1 MIRRARLSF
10 KPNVRP
16 GGRTVGS
23 GARDGGSQPEEP
35 VQAGEAT
42 AGPEEKSVGGDAPA
56 ERSPDIPETT
66 AATVSENE
74 PSKPA
79 AAPLQRRKRI
89 STLPN
94 IAKPR
99 VSTSAPVAPS
109 QKPLQVESPPS
120 LPVSSVPCKDEVSP
134 PEKAKVPNS
143 PQGSNSAPQGQHVT
157 LPEKRTPI
165 PQVPQFSPF
174 KKASLKHSE
183 LSPVKSVEFTQKEEF
198 TPLKERPSQKSSPNE
213 CKKSPP
219 KMLVATGNLEKVRLR
234 RAQKLRE
241 LLKDEIK
248 KERKEWKSKHPVIS
262 NIGELE
268 RSKMVMRDFIYFI
281 PESNPMKSSFA
292 ETKSSE
298 KAPTESQLSGTPVKN
313 ISNDEDDDMDEEED
327 DSQLLAPRVK
337 VAEDGSIILDEES
350 LTVEVSRGKAP
361 IVEGNDPIFERGS
374 TTTYSSFRKSNY
386 SKPWSE
392 EETDMFYLAISMVGT
407 DFSMIGQLFPHR
419 QRIEIKNKFKREE
432 RTNSWRIDKAF
443 KEKKAFDLV
452 FFSKRLE
459 RALEAAKKRRTAPKV
474 RQPREKKPTK
484 PRKKPK
490 DKASAEH
497 VGVEEMALLSDGE
510 GADTRTEEKEN
521 EGSVSV
527 KESLLPSDNVP
538 GKKRRNRK
546 KKDTK
551 EPEEEPHESSPEDT
565 TKLPKKPRK
574 KKAAGQVK
582 DSELAVNDKN
592 LEDVQEAP
600 DTVREKKKKKK
611 KSRKKKSTDK
621 EVEPEDTE
629 VGDVDVPSPRKDAVD
644 EKSTDFPVDGGGGDD
659 DDDDDSLLCIECGEP
674 SFTQSEILACAE
686 ESSLILFTEDGE
698 CFSGPDDISS
708 LQESLSVMPGSQT
721 VSDEYGYFD
730 NVLMETM
737 ETSQEDSVFETS
749 HLTSDSFKE
758 APLEDL
764 AEDNHT
770 GTEAEGSTESQKEL
784 SRPAALAISRF
795 QRPRPNLPTRA
806 LPRQEK
812 VLISE
817 SEDITEERNDLPADN
832 SSLQSHLKDKNL
844 ESGESEFS
852 ITASTRNDDIPCP
865 VETNSSLESPQ
876 LQPGD
881 SDIPT
886 KCAAEKEDLKKEK
899 PLPIRGRL
907 VRPKPNLNKAPVKD
921 KTHSPDLRS
930 PPKSDSQDSEEISTV
945 PCTTVLTTLSNNEKN
960 TLTKERAE
968 SSTSSQELSTKSTI
982 KPAPFVS
989 GYLQRPKPNTT
1000 KTSRKEKNEDMEG
1013 PEKSDQVSSEDA
1025 TGVTGSEA
1033 ICSPNDA
1040 VLKNREEQ
1048 EEMSTHKDTCLDFA
1062 TVQDSCIPIK
1072 EALSTSLSPVQEIV
1086 PEPDPALSSV
1096 LESKA
1101 ESKTSPIKLPQG
1113 QLQTL
1118 KPNVL
1123 ESCDHKGIS
1132 GLRLEDDTDLTPE
1145 DTGQD
1150 VKGKRDDLSD
1160 LGKPTDFRKEASTSD
1175 ESSGHQEN
1183 HRKPTEMDQVLQIN
1197 PKPEVGPKVSEEV
1210 QQPAKPTVLTRGR
1223 LQRPKP
1229 NIVRA
1234 LPRRGVLTS
1243 SDDSRNKSE
1252 VESVEKAPESNQ
1264 PTTSCESEKAPIL
1277 AKAATEDTP
1286 SPVEI
1291 VHSRVFSLETIGLPG
1306 ADQIED
1312 EKSPSVSLD
1321 DSASVGMKKEFS
1333 GSEDEKKAAPTKPTL
1348 TRSRLIRPKPNLGVS
1363 VARTSVSV
1371 PQKCDV
1377 PEEGKS
1383 GKHDVNTSSMK
1394 NLSQCDAGKK
1404 SVLANTDTEDADS
1417 PEEITQSYILPLET
1431 ISLPCVDQMDSEES
1445 SAVPMDNSSHVTI
1458 KNNVSTSEDERM
1470 VEPSP
1475 GLTRSRLQRPKPNLG
1490 RSVTHP
1496 VLSTPQKCDVH
1507 KERKT
1512 TSDSFDTSSIEKTQK
1527 QNVNLS
1533 QESCPAESYGLKLG
1547 TEEIQGGAVEGSVQI
1562 EQSSCTGEQVKEP
1575 SVKPLRNRFQKP
1587 KPNLGRASVRKES
1600 AAFSPEQKEVGF
1612 DSSSKRP
1619 EHLADKEGSSSVS
1632 TNNDASGNSVQSTQH
1647 TTIKPA
1653 LLRRGRLVRPVPSYG
1668 KPSNKRL
1675 SVLQSKTVDEE
1686 ETSTDTD
1693 LETLSNKRK
1702 ASECF
1707 PDVSPKRSCIPDTS
1721 QNSSDSAL
1729 DQVPSTCALPDSS
1742 QSNDPLEDNKQHS
1755 RFGRLLKRP
1764 VSTTP
1769 PVLTKPS
1776 ENVTERPE
1784 KKTSRNNKSVKSTV
1798 AKPMSSKGKT
1808 TLVKIR
1814 AMKEDDDEDDELEYE
1829 DEDYDVSPDKLSQAP
1844 VFVPFSLRS
1853 PKPIPAEIEETLEEF
1868 EIPVEDLGFP
1878 IGTAQNLRSPCPTLQ
1893 DVPQHVPASQADPGN
1908 KGHCDGSTEAAMTLI
1923 SIGNSAFQSKLGEPL
1938 DSDEITGSQLSHNA
1952 DCKPEAS
1959 TLSVKMTCATEK
1971 DTTINAR
1978 PVKVCQDT
1986 LGLQVGS
1993 EALSVS
1999 ANEHRSDPVISD
2011 LHTSEQPSH
2020 LLNVNVTLP
2029 LEQMSDPIVQDDVQ
2043 QQDCSTSDHLL
2054 EEGAG
2059 EETFILTL
2067 VEIPISEGYSYSC
2080 DGNSYS
2086 CDGSSVDVLPA
2097 PVLITSG
2104 SSQMVTPDHRA
2115 AAVSEPS
2122 SSVSCPSGQEEA
2134 KLEQNPP
2141 SRKRGASISSESDK
2155 SQPCIKAL
2163 RTSAEQ
2169 GEDHTTNTSAV
2180 EENGTSSRLAEMK
2193 TEETELPHQS
2203 SMDIAVSS
2211 PEGEKVPECTI
2222 DSTRFD
2228 TVAHIENLAST
2239 SYDSPSSVL
2248 PSSSSRIQQRPGR
2261 KPLGFLPLVCKGKPS
2276 QKTKVTSKKTSLKP
2290 KSKKAKVHENSLS
2303 NEVFCQSSS
2312 SAVTST
2318 PANTETIPCTSQ
2330 ISEDPDTISQES
2342 PKSQELATEE
2352 DAATVS
2358 EYFFSDIFM
2367 EVDE

>member
-1 MIRRARLSF
+1 MIRRPRLSF

-16 GGRTVGS
+16 GARSVGS

-35 VQAGEAT
+35 VQAGEVT
-42 AGPEEKSVGGDAPA
+42 AGPEKSIGGESPA
-56 ERSPDIPETT
+56 QRIPDIPEKA
-66 AATVSENE
+66 AATSSENE

-99 VSTSAPVAPS
+99 VSTSTPVTPS
-109 QKPLQVESPPS
+109 QKPQQVESPPS
-120 LPVSSVPCKDEVSP
+120 LPVSSVPSKDEVSP

-143 PQGSNSAPQGQHVT
+143 PQGSNSAPQGQHMT

-174 KKASLKHSE
+174 KKASLKHPE
-183 LSPVKSVEFTQKEEF
+183 LSSVKSVDFTQKEEF
-198 TPLKERPSQKSSPNE
+198 SPLKERPSQKSSPNE
-213 CKKSPP
+213 CKKSTP

-241 LLKDEIK
+241 LLKDELK
-248 KERKEWKSKHPVIS
+248 KERKEWKAKHPVIS

-281 PESNPMKSSFA
+281 PDSNPMKSSFA
-292 ETKSSE
+292 ETRSSE

-313 ISNDEDDDMDEEED
+313 ISNDEDDDMDEEEE

-374 TTTYSSFRKSNY
+374 TTTYSSFRKSSY

-419 QRIEIKNKFKREE
+419 ERIEIKNKFKREE
-432 RTNSWRIDKAF
+432 RANSWRIDKAF

-474 RQPREKKPTK
+474 RQPREKKPAK
-484 PRKKPK
+484 PRRKPK
-490 DKASAEH
+490 DKATAEQ
-497 VGVEEMALLSDGE
+497 VLSDEDMAMLSDGE

-521 EGSVSV
+521 EGSVSI
-527 KESLLPSDNVP
+527 KDSLLPSDNVP

-565 TKLPKKPRK
+565 TTLPKKPRK
-574 KKAAGQVK
+574 KRTADQGKG
-582 DSELAVNDKN
+582 SELAVNDKN

-600 DTVREKKKKKK
+600 DTVREKKKK
-611 KSRKKKSTDK
+611 SRKKKSTNK
-621 EVEPEDTE
+621 EVEPEDAE
-629 VGDVDVPSPRKDAVD
+629 DGNIDVPSLQKDAVV
-644 EKSTDFPVDGGGGDD
+644 EKSTGSAFPDD
-659 DDDDDSLLCIECGEP
+659 ADSLMCVESGEP
-674 SFTQSEILACAE
+674 SFTQSEVLTCAE
-686 ESSLILFTEDGE
+686 ESSLILFTEESE
-698 CFSGPDDISS
+698 CFSEPDDISS
-708 LQESLSVMPGSQT
+708 LQESLSVIPGSQT
-721 VSDEYGYFD
+721 LADQTGSFD
-730 NVLMETM
+730 NVPM

-749 HLTSDSFKE
+749 CHLISDNPKE
-758 APLEDL
+758 APLEEDL
-764 AEDNHT
+764 AKDSHT

-784 SRPAALAISRF
+784 SRPAALARSRF
-795 QRPRPNLPTRA
+795 QRPRPNLPARA

-817 SEDITEERNDLPADN
+817 REDITEERNDLPADN
-832 SSLQSHLKDKNL
+832 SSSPSHQEDKSITENL
-844 ESGESEFS
+844 ESQESEFS
-852 ITASTRNDDIPCP
+852 ITSSPRKDDIACP
-865 VETNSSLESPQ
+865 VQTNSSLESPQ

-881 SDIPT
+881 SDIVPP
-886 KCAAEKEDLKKEK
+886 KCAAEKEDKKEK

-907 VRPKPNLNKAPVKD
+907 VRPKPNLKKAPVKD
-921 KTHSPDLRS
+921 KPHSPNLRS
-930 PPKSDSQDSEEISTV
+930 PPKSDSQDSKEIAMV
-945 PCTTVLTTLSNNEKN
+945 PCTVVLTPLSNEKD
-960 TLTKERAE
+960 TLTKEKAE
-968 SSTSSQELSTKSTI
+968 SSTCSQEQSAKSTI
-982 KPAPFVS
+982 KPAPLVR

-1000 KTSRKEKNEDMEG
+1000 KTSRKEKDEDMEG
-1013 PEKSDQVSSEDA
+1013 SEKCDEVSSEDVTA
-1025 TGVTGSEA
+1025 VTGSKA
-1033 ICSPNDA
+1033 SCSPNDT
-1040 VLKNREEQ
+1040 VLENREEQ
-1048 EEMSTHKDTCLDFA
+1048 EDMSAHKDTCLHFA

-1072 EALSTSLSPVQEIV
+1072 ESLSTSLSPVQEV
-1086 PEPDPALSSV
+1086 TPEPDLDPALSSV
-1096 LESKA
+1096 SESKA
-1101 ESKTSPIKLPQG
+1101 KSKTSPIKLPQG

-1123 ESCDHKGIS
+1123 KSCDHRGIS
-1132 GLRLEDDTDLTPE
+1132 GMRLEDDTVITSE

-1175 ESSGHQEN
+1175 ESCGHQEN
-1183 HRKPTEMDQVLQIN
+1183 RMKPTEMDQVLPIN
-1197 PKPEVGPKVSEEV
+1197 PRPEVGPKVSEEV

-1252 VESVEKAPESNQ
+1252 DEAVEKAPESSQ
-1264 PTTSCESEKAPIL
+1264 PATSYESEKAPIL
-1277 AKAATEDTP
+1277 ANADTEDTP

-1291 VHSRVFSLETIGLPG
+1291 AHSHVLSLETIGLPG
-1306 ADQIED
+1306 ADQIEN
-1312 EKSPSVSLD
+1312 EESPSVSVD
-1321 DSASVGMKKEFS
+1321 DSAPVGMKKEFS
-1333 GSEDEKKAAPTKPTL
+1333 GSEGEKKAAPTKPTL
-1348 TRSRLIRPKPNLGVS
+1348 TRSRLLRPKPNLGSS
-1363 VARTSVSV
+1363 VTRTSVSA

-1377 PEEGKS
+1377 HEEGKS
-1383 GKHDVNTSSMK
+1383 GKDDVNTSSMES
-1394 NLSQCDAGKK
+1394 LSHSDAGKK
-1404 SVLANTDTEDADS
+1404 PVLANTETEDAAS

-1431 ISLPCVDQMDSEES
+1431 IVLPGVDQMDSEES
-1445 SAVPMDNSSHVTI
+1445 SAVPMDNSSNVTI

-1470 VEPSP
+1470 LEPSP

-1490 RSVTHP
+1490 RSVTRP
-1496 VLSTPQKCDVH
+1496 ALFTPQKCDVH
-1507 KERKT
+1507 EERKT
-1512 TSDSFDTSSIEKTQK
+1512 TSDSFDSSSIEKTQK
-1527 QNVNLS
+1527 QNVDLS
-1533 QESCPAESYGLKLG
+1533 RESCPAESYDLQLG
-1547 TEEIQGGAVEGSVQI
+1547 TEVQGGSVEGSVQI

-1600 AAFSPEQKEVGF
+1600 GAFTSEQKEVSF
-1612 DSSSKRP
+1612 DSTSKRP
-1619 EHLADKEGSSSVS
+1619 EPLAKEGSSLVF
-1632 TNNDASGNSVQSTQH
+1632 TNDAASGNRAESTQH

-1653 LLRRGRLVRPVPSYG
+1653 LLRRSRLVRPVPSYG
-1668 KPSNKRL
+1668 KPSNKGP
-1675 SVLQSKTVDEE
+1675 SALQNKTVDEE

-1693 LETLSNKRK
+1693 LEASSNKRK

-1707 PDVSPKRSCIPDTS
+1707 PDVSPKRSCIADAS
-1721 QNSSDSAL
+1721 QNSSESAL
-1729 DQVPSTCALPDSS
+1729 DQVPSTSALPDGS
-1742 QSNDPLEDNKQHS
+1742 QSNDMLEDNKQQHS

-1776 ENVTERPE
+1776 ENVTERTE
-1784 KKTSRNNKSVKSTV
+1784 KKTSRNIKSVKSTV
-1798 AKPMSSKGKT
+1798 VKPTSSKGKT

-1814 AMKEDDDEDDELEYE
+1814 AMKQDEDEDDDELEYE
-1829 DEDYDVSPDKLSQAP
+1829 DEDYDVAPDKLNQAP

-1853 PKPIPAEIEETLEEF
+1853 PKPIPAEIEETVEEF
-1868 EIPVEDLGFP
+1868 EIPVEDLGVP
-1878 IGTAQNLRSPCPTLQ
+1878 ISTAQNLRSPCLTLR
-1893 DVPQHVPASQADPGN
+1893 DVSQNVPVSQADPGN
-1908 KGHCDGSTEAAMTLI
+1908 KE
-1923 SIGNSAFQSKLGEPL
+1923 EPL
-1938 DSDEITGSQLSHNA
+1938 DSDQNTGSQLSLNA

-1959 TLSVKMTCATEK
+1959 TLSVQMACATES

-1986 LGLQVGS
+1986 LGLQAGS
-1993 EALSVS
+1993 ESES
-1999 ANEHRSDPVISD
+1999 ANEHSSDPVISD
-2011 LHTSEQPSH
+2011 IHTSVQPSH

-2029 LEQMSDPIVQDDVQ
+2029 LEQMSFPIVKDDVQ

-2054 EEGAG
+2054 EGGAG

-2080 DGNSYS
+2080 DGNS
-2086 CDGSSVDVLPA
+2086 VDVLPA
-2097 PVLITSG
+2097 PLLITSG
-2104 SSQMVTPDHRA
+2104 SSQVVTPDQRTA
-2115 AAVSEPS
+2115 ALSEPS

-2134 KLEQNPP
+2134 KLEWNTP
-2141 SRKRGASISSESDK
+2141 SRKRSASISSESDK

-2163 RTSAEQ
+2163 LCTSAEK
-2169 GEDHTTNTSAV
+2169 EDHTTNTTAAF
-2180 EENGTSSRLAEMK
+2180 EENETSSKPAEFN
-2193 TEETELPHQS
+2193 TEETVIPHQS
-2203 SMDIAVSS
+2203 SMDIAVSC
-2211 PEGEKVPECTI
+2211 PEGEKVPECTL

-2228 TVAHIENLAST
+2228 TVTHMENPAST

-2248 PSSSSRIQQRPGR
+2248 PSSSSSRIRQRPGR
-2261 KPLGFLPLVCKGKPS
+2261 KPLGFLSLVCKEKQS
-2276 QKTKVTSKKTSLKP
+2276 QKTKVTSKKNSSKP
-2290 KSKKAKVHENSLS
+2290 KSKKAKVQEPEEQDPTRIHENALR
-2303 NEVFCQSSS
+2303 NEVPCQSSS

-2330 ISEDPDTISQES
+2330 VSENLDTITQES

>member
-16 GGRTVGS
+16 GARSVGS
-23 GARDGGSQPEEP
+23 GARDGGAQPEEP

-42 AGPEEKSVGGDAPA
+42 AGPEEKSIGGESQAQ
-56 ERSPDIPETT
+56 RSPDIPEKA
-66 AATVSENE
+66 AATSSENE

-99 VSTSAPVAPS
+99 VSTSTPVTPS
-109 QKPLQVESPPS
+109 QKPQQVESPPN
-120 LPVSSVPCKDEVSP
+120 LPVSSVPSKDEVSP

-174 KKASLKHSE
+174 KKATLKHPE
-183 LSPVKSVEFTQKEEF
+183 LVPVKSLDFTQKEEF
-198 TPLKERPSQKSSPNE
+198 SPLKERPSQKSSPNE
-213 CKKSPP
+213 CKKSTP

-241 LLKDEIK
+241 LLKDELK
-248 KERKEWKSKHPVIS
+248 KERKEWKAKHPVIS

-281 PESNPMKSSFA
+281 PDSNPMKSSFA
-292 ETKSSE
+292 ETRSSE

-313 ISNDEDDDMDEEED
+313 ISNDEDDDMDEEEED

-374 TTTYSSFRKSNY
+374 TTTYSSFRKSTY

-419 QRIEIKNKFKREE
+419 ERIEIKNKFKREE
-432 RTNSWRIDKAF
+432 RANSWRIDKAF

-474 RQPREKKPTK
+474 RQPREKKPAK

-490 DKASAEH
+490 DKATAEH
-497 VGVEEMALLSDGE
+497 VLSDEEMAMLSDGE

-521 EGSVSV
+521 EGSVSI
-527 KESLLPSDNVP
+527 KDSLLQSENVP

-565 TKLPKKPRK
+565 TTLPKKPRK
-574 KKAAGQVK
+574 KRAADQVK
-582 DSELAVNDKN
+582 GSELAVNDKN

-600 DTVREKKKKKK
+600 NTAREKKK

-629 VGDVDVPSPRKDAVD
+629 DGNIDVSSLQKDAVV
-644 EKSTDFPVDGGGGDD
+644 EKSTGSAFPDD
-659 DDDDDSLLCIECGEP
+659 ADSLMCIESGEP
-674 SFTQSEILACAE
+674 SFTQSEVLTCAE
-686 ESSLILFTEDGE
+686 ESSLILFTEESE
-698 CFSGPDDISS
+698 CFSEPDDISS
-708 LQESLSVMPGSQT
+708 LQESLSVIPGSQT
-721 VSDEYGYFD
+721 LADQTGSFD
-730 NVLMETM
+730 NVLM

-749 HLTSDSFKE
+749 CHLTSDSPKE
-758 APLEDL
+758 APLDEDM
-764 AEDNHT
+764 DKDSHT

-784 SRPAALAISRF
+784 SRPPTLARSRF
-795 QRPRPNLPTRA
+795 QRPRPNLPARA
-806 LPRQEK
+806 LPRQEN

-817 SEDITEERNDLPADN
+817 REDITEERNDLPADN
-832 SSLQSHLKDKNL
+832 SSSPSHQKDKSITQNL
-844 ESGESEFS
+844 ESEESEFS
-852 ITASTRNDDIPCP
+852 ITSSPTKEDIACP
-865 VETNSSLESPQ
+865 VQANSSLESPQ

-881 SDIPT
+881 SDIVPP
-886 KCAAEKEDLKKEK
+886 KCAAEKEDIKKEK

-907 VRPKPNLNKAPVKD
+907 VRPKPNLKKAPVKD
-921 KTHSPDLRS
+921 KPHSPDLLRS
-930 PPKSDSQDSEEISTV
+930 PPKSDSQDSEEIAMV
-945 PCTTVLTTLSNNEKN
+945 PCTVVLTPLSNNEMD
-960 TLTKERAE
+960 TLTKAE
-968 SSTSSQELSTKSTI
+968 SSTSSQEQSAKSTI
-982 KPAPFVS
+982 KPAPLVR

-1000 KTSRKEKNEDMEG
+1000 KTSRKEKYEDMEG
-1013 PEKSDQVSSEDA
+1013 SEKCDKVSSED
-1025 TGVTGSEA
+1025 VTA
-1033 ICSPNDA
+1033 SPSDA
-1040 VLKNREEQ
+1040 VLENREEQ
-1048 EEMSTHKDTCLDFA
+1048 EDMSTHKDTCLDFA

-1072 EALSTSLSPVQEIV
+1072 EAFSTSLSPVQEIT

-1096 LESKA
+1096 SESKA
-1101 ESKTSPIKLPQG
+1101 MSKTSPIKLPQG

-1123 ESCDHKGIS
+1123 KSCDQKGIS
-1132 GLRLEDDTDLTPE
+1132 GMGLEDDTDITFE

-1150 VKGKRDDLSD
+1150 VKVKTGDLSD
-1160 LGKPTDFRKEASTSD
+1160 LGKPTDFGKEASTSD
-1175 ESSGHQEN
+1175 ESCGHQEN
-1183 HRKPTEMDQVLQIN
+1183 RMKPTEMDPVLPIN

-1210 QQPAKPTVLTRGR
+1210 QQPAKATVLTRGR

-1252 VESVEKAPESNQ
+1252 VEDVGKAPESSQ
-1264 PTTSCESEKAPIL
+1264 PATSYESEKAPIL
-1277 AKAATEDTP
+1277 ANAATEDTP

-1291 VHSRVFSLETIGLPG
+1291 AHSRVLSLETIGLPS
-1306 ADQIED
+1306 ADQIEL
-1312 EKSPSVSLD
+1312 EESPSVCVDGSVP
-1321 DSASVGMKKEFS
+1321 VGMKKKFS
-1333 GSEDEKKAAPTKPTL
+1333 GSEDEKKAAPTKTTL
-1348 TRSRLIRPKPNLGVS
+1348 TRGRLVRPKPNLGSS
-1363 VARTSVSV
+1363 VTRTSVSA

-1377 PEEGKS
+1377 REEGKS
-1383 GKHDVNTSSMK
+1383 GKDDVNTSSVES
-1394 NLSQCDAGKK
+1394 LSHSDAEKK
-1404 SVLANTDTEDADS
+1404 LVLANNETEDAAS

-1431 ISLPCVDQMDSEES
+1431 IVLPGVDQMDSEES
-1445 SAVPMDNSSHVTI
+1445 SAVPMDNSSTVTI
-1458 KNNVSTSEDERM
+1458 KNDVSTSEDDRLI
-1470 VEPSP
+1470 EPSP

-1490 RSVTHP
+1490 RSVTRP
-1496 VLSTPQKCDVH
+1496 ALFTPQKCDVH
-1507 KERKT
+1507 EERKT
-1512 TSDSFDTSSIEKTQK
+1512 TSDSFDSSSIEKTQK
-1527 QNVNLS
+1527 QNVDLS
-1533 QESCPAESYGLKLG
+1533 QESCPAESYDLQLG
-1547 TEEIQGGAVEGSVQI
+1547 TEVQGGSVEGSVQI

-1600 AAFSPEQKEVGF
+1600 GAFASEQKEASF
-1612 DSSSKRP
+1612 DSTSKRP
-1619 EHLADKEGSSSVS
+1619 EPLANKEGSSLVF
-1632 TNNDASGNSVQSTQH
+1632 TNDAARVASTQH

-1653 LLRRGRLVRPVPSYG
+1653 LLRRSRFARPVPSYG
-1668 KPSNKRL
+1668 KPSNK
-1675 SVLQSKTVDEE
+1675 SSSALQSKTVDEE

-1693 LETLSNKRK
+1693 LEASSNKRK

-1729 DQVPSTCALPDSS
+1729 DQVPSTSALPDSS
-1742 QSNDPLEDNKQHS
+1742 QSNDMLEDNKQQHS
-1755 RFGRLLKRP
+1755 RFGRLLKKS

-1769 PVLTKPS
+1769 PVVTKPS

-1784 KKTSRNNKSVKSTV
+1784 KKTSRNIKSVKSTV
-1798 AKPMSSKGKT
+1798 AKPTSSKGKT

-1814 AMKEDDDEDDELEYE
+1814 AMKEDEDDDDELEYE
-1829 DEDYDVSPDKLSQAP
+1829 DEDYDVAPDKLNQAP

-1853 PKPIPAEIEETLEEF
+1853 PKPIPAEIEETVEEF
-1868 EIPVEDLGFP
+1868 EIPVEDLGVP
-1878 IGTAQNLRSPCPTLQ
+1878 ISTAQNLRSPCLTLR
-1893 DVPQHVPASQADPGN
+1893 DVSQHVSVSQADPGN

-1923 SIGNSAFQSKLGEPL
+1923 SIGNSVFQSKLGEPL
-1938 DSDEITGSQLSHNA
+1938 DSDQNTGSQLSLHA

-1959 TLSVKMTCATEK
+1959 TLSVQMACATES

-1978 PVKVCQDT
+1978 SVKICQDT

-1999 ANEHRSDPVISD
+1999 ANEHSSDPGISD
-2011 LHTSEQPSH
+2011 LHTSGQPSH

-2029 LEQMSDPIVQDDVQ
+2029 LEQMSYPIVKDDVQ
-2043 QQDCSTSDHLL
+2043 HQDCSMSDSLL

-2080 DGNSYS
+2080 DGNS
-2086 CDGSSVDVLPA
+2086 VDVLPA

-2104 SSQMVTPDHRA
+2104 SSQVVTPDQRTA
-2115 AAVSEPS
+2115 ALSESS

-2134 KLEQNPP
+2134 KLEWNRP
-2141 SRKRGASISSESDK
+2141 SRKRSASISSESDK
-2155 SQPCIKAL
+2155 SQPCMKAL
-2163 RTSAEQ
+2163 LCTSAER
-2169 GEDHTTNTSAV
+2169 EDHTTNTTAF
-2180 EENGTSSRLAEMK
+2180 EENETSSRPAEIK
-2193 TEETELPHQS
+2193 TEETEIPHQS
-2203 SMDIAVSS
+2203 SMNIAVSS

-2228 TVAHIENLAST
+2228 TVAHIENPAST

-2248 PSSSSRIQQRPGR
+2248 PSSSSSRIQQRPGR
-2261 KPLGFLPLVCKGKPS
+2261 KPLGFLSLVCKEKQS
-2276 QKTKVTSKKTSLKP
+2276 QKTKVTSKKNSSKP
-2290 KSKKAKVHENSLS
+2290 KSKKAKVQEPEEQDPTRIHENVLS
-2303 NEVFCQSSS
+2303 NEVPCQSSS

-2318 PANTETIPCTSQ
+2318 PANTETLPCTSQ
-2330 ISEDPDTISQES
+2330 VSENLDTITQES